1 MNYVTS
7 KDYEKLWELV
17 QEGKKIPCLYQD
29 DGIQRAGLAQKICG
43 TPTPPGGGFCPN
55 KEIFIQS
62 CEADQVEM
70 LLPDAWIKIESDN
83 DLPPKGDYCVLVY
96 RPKDNDYE
104 VVHVN
109 YFYSPCA
116 APKKFFQVTGV
127 THYKPL
133 PEAPRE

>member
-17 QEGKKIPCLYQD
+17 QEGKEVVCFIST
-29 DGIQRAGLAQKICG
+29 G
-43 TPTPPGGGFCPN
+43 TWNEVPRLVTQEVCIGRTKAVFIDEVRKLNLQFLPPN
-55 KEIFIQS
+55 E
-62 CEADQVEM
+62 
-70 LLPDAWIKIESDN
+70 WIKIESDK

-109 YFYSPCA
+109 YFYSPYA
-116 APKKFFQVTGV
+116 APKKFYQVTGV
-127 THYKPL
+127 THWKPM
-133 PEAPRE
+133 PEAPEVEA